1 MARNLGAKCR
11 QCRREGEKLFLKGEK
26 CFTDKCAIERRSY
39 APGQHG
45 QKSGAR
51 LSDYGKQ
58 LREKQ
63 KTRRIYGVL
72 ERQFRKTYAEASRS
86 KGVTGERLL
95 QILESRLDN
104 VAYRM
109 GFGASRTEARQVV
122 RHNAI
127 LVNGKRV
134 NIPSYLVKEGD
145 VIELKEKSKQMALVL
160 EAAGLPERDVPDY
173 VEVDHKAMRA
183 KLTRVPA
190 LADVPYPVKME
201 PHLVVEFYSR

>member
-1 MARNLGAKCR
+1 MARDIGPKCR

-26 CFTDKCAIERRSY
+26 CFTDRCAVERRGY

-45 QKSGAR
+45 QKSGSR
-51 LSDYGKQ
+51 MSDFGKQ

-63 KTRRIYGVL
+63 KLRRTYGVL

-95 QILESRLDN
+95 QLLETRLDN

-122 RHNAI
+122 RHNGI
-127 LVNGKRV
+127 HVNGKRV
-134 NIPSYLVKEGD
+134 NIPSYQVRPGD
-145 VIELKEKSKQMALVL
+145 VVEVTGKAKAQLRIKASSEAAESRGVPEWMEVDTKALKGTFKSLPARADLPSTVNESLIIELYSK
-160 EAAGLPERDVPDY
+160 
-173 VEVDHKAMRA
+173 
-183 KLTRVPA
+183 
-190 LADVPYPVKME
+190 
-201 PHLVVEFYSR
+201 

>member
-1 MARNLGAKCR
+1 MARNLDKCR
-11 QCRREGEKLFLKGEK
+11 HCRREGEKLYLKGEK
-26 CFTDKCAIERRSY
+26 CFTDKCAIERRAY

-72 ERQFRKTYAEASRS
+72 ERQFRKIYAAASRS

-95 QILESRLDN
+95 QNLEARLDN

-109 GFGASRTEARQVV
+109 GFGVSRSEARQVV
-122 RHNAI
+122 RHNGI

-134 NIPSYLVKEGD
+134 NIPSYEVSPGD
-145 VIELKEKSKQMALVL
+145 VIEVAEKSKAQLRIKAAA
-160 EAAGLPERDVPDY
+160 EAAESRGIPEWM
-173 VEVDHKAMRA
+173 EVDTKALKGKFKA
-183 KLTRVPA
+183 LPA
-190 LADVPYPVKME
+190 RTELPSTVNE
-201 PHLVVEFYSR
+201 SLIIELYSK

>member
-1 MARNLGAKCR
+1 MARNLDAKCR

-26 CFTDKCAIERRSY
+26 CFTDKCAIERRGY

-63 KTRRIYGVL
+63 KTRRIYGLL
-72 ERQFRKTYAEASRS
+72 ERQFRKTYAAAARS

-122 RHNAI
+122 RHNGI

-134 NIPSYLVKEGD
+134 NIPSYEVRPGD
-145 VIELKEKSKQMALVL
+145 VVEVAEKAKTQLRIKASAEAAASRHIPEWLEVDSKALKGKLKALPARTELPSTVNEHLIIELYSK
-160 EAAGLPERDVPDY
+160 
-173 VEVDHKAMRA
+173 
-183 KLTRVPA
+183 
-190 LADVPYPVKME
+190 
-201 PHLVVEFYSR
+201 

>member
-1 MARNLGAKCR
+1 MARNLEPKCR

-26 CFTDKCAIERRSY
+26 CFTDKCAIERRNY

-45 QKSGAR
+45 QKNTR
-51 LSDYGKQ
+51 LSDYGVQ

-63 KTRRIYGVL
+63 KVRRIYGVL
-72 ERQFRKTYAEASRS
+72 ERQFRREYKAAESG

-95 QILESRLDN
+95 QLLESRLDN
-104 VAYRM
+104 VVYRM

-134 NIPSYLVKEGD
+134 NIPSYHVREGD
-145 VIELKEKSKQMALVL
+145 VVEVSEGAKNQLRIKGAAEAAESRGFPDWIEVDTKALKGTFKVKPQRSELPSTINESLVIELYSK
-160 EAAGLPERDVPDY
+160 
-173 VEVDHKAMRA
+173 
-183 KLTRVPA
+183 
-190 LADVPYPVKME
+190 
-201 PHLVVEFYSR
+201 

>member
-1 MARNLGAKCR
+1 MAKNLDKCR
-11 QCRREGEKLFLKGEK
+11 HCRREGEKLYLKGEK
-26 CFTDKCAIERRSY
+26 CFTDKCPVERRAY

-63 KTRRIYGVL
+63 KMRRTYGVL
-72 ERQFRKTYAEASRS
+72 ERQFRNTYADAVRA

-95 QILESRLDN
+95 QLLESRLDN
-104 VAYRM
+104 IAYRM
-109 GFGASRTEARQVV
+109 GFGASRSEARQVV

-134 NIPSYLVKEGD
+134 NIPSFRLRPGDVVEVATKAKEQLRIKAAAEAAESRGFPEWLEVD
-145 VIELKEKSKQMALVL
+145 AKGLKGTFKSMPARADLSATINEHLVIELYSK
-160 EAAGLPERDVPDY
+160 
-173 VEVDHKAMRA
+173 
-183 KLTRVPA
+183 
-190 LADVPYPVKME
+190 
-201 PHLVVEFYSR
+201 